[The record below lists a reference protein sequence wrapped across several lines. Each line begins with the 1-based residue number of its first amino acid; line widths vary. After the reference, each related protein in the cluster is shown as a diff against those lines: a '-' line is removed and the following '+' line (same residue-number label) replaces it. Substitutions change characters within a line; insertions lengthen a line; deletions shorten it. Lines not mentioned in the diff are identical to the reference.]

1 MKPSRFEY
9 QDPRTLPEALALLGE
24 YGDDA
29 KVLAGG
35 QSLMP
40 MLSMRLAYPS
50 VLVDINGLDELRGIR
65 EHDDS
70 IVFGAL
76 TRHAEAEDSALVAQ
90 VCPLLAEALPWV
102 AHRSVR
108 NRGTIGGS
116 LAHADPAAEIPAVMT
131 ALDATVIARGVAG
144 ERAIPIE
151 DLFAFPLISTLAPE
165 EILTEIRVPRQPVSA
180 VSAVGEVARRQ
191 GDFALAGV
199 AATVEI
205 GDGGVIAG
213 ARLVSFATGPVP
225 QRLRGAEAVLAG
237 AGPDRVLLVEA
248 GRVASQEI
256 APGDDLHASAEYRR
270 TVTAVIVERT
280 LARALTRAGVSSLAR
295 EEALDGSSGS

>member
-1 MKPSRFEY
+1 VKPSRFEY
-9 QDPRTLPEALALLGE
+9 QDPRSVPEALALLGE
-24 YGDDA
+24 HGDEA

-65 EHDDS
+65 EQDDS
-70 IVFGAL
+70 IIFGAL
-76 TRHAEAEDSALVAQ
+76 TRQAEAEDSALVARA
-90 VCPLLAEALPWV
+90 CPLLSEALPWV

-131 ALDATVIARGVAG
+131 ALEATVIARDVAG
-144 ERAIPIE
+144 EREILIG
-151 DLFAFPLISTLAPE
+151 DLFAFPLMSTLSAE
-165 EILTEIRVPRQPVSA
+165 ELMVEIRVPRQPANAASA
-180 VSAVGEVARRQ
+180 IGEVARRH

-199 AATVEI
+199 AATVLV
-205 GDGGVIAG
+205 GDDGVITS

-225 QRLRGAEAVLAG
+225 QRLRGAEAVLTG
-237 AGPDRVLLVEA
+237 ARPDRPLLEEA
-248 GRVASQEI
+248 GRVAAQEI
-256 APGDDLHASAEYRR
+256 APGDDLHASGQYRR
-270 TVTAVIVERT
+270 AVTAVTVERT
-280 LARALTRAGVSSLAR
+280 LAQGLTRAGCSSLAP
-295 EEALDGSSGS
+295 EAAGYGLSGS